1 MQSLLRLDKSQV
13 TNFEIDSRVGISGAT
28 TCWKFP
34 CVYDDSTEK
43 FFVWMGDVTIDKF
56 TKTTFLNLVNFAQ
69 NLGATNMVLIMNRE
83 HAQKDQFQKLFKV
96 LDAHRLSKRSMQEL
110 MGSEQLDEN
119 VENYA
124 VYRISL
130 K

>member
-1 MQSLLRLDKSQV
+1 MQSLLRLDESQV
-13 TNFEIDSRVGISGAT
+13 KNFEIDSRVGISGAT

-56 TKTTFLNLVNFAQ
+56 TKTTFLNLVNFGQ

-83 HAQKDQFQKLFKV
+83 HTQKDQFQKLFKV

-119 VENYA
+119 VEKYA